1 MSLKLMYQNKIIIY
15 DMNRIIIEN
24 YKQILSY
31 DDSNIIIDQINIVGM
46 NLYIKEMNE
55 LYVEISGEI
64 KEIKKYK

>member
-31 DDSNIIIDQINIVGM
+31 DDYNIIIDHINIVGM

>member
-1 MSLKLMYQNKIIIY
+1 MYQNKIIIY

>member
-1 MSLKLMYQNKIIIY
+1 MSLKLMYQNKIIVY

-31 DDSNIIIDQINIVGM
+31 DDYNIIIDHINIVGM

>member
-31 DDSNIIIDQINIVGM
+31 DDSNIIIDKINIVGM